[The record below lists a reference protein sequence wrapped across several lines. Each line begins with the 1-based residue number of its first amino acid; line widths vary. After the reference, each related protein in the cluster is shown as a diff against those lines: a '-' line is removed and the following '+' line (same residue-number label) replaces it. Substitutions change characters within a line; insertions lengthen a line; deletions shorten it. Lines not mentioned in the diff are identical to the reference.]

1 MRAIF
6 ASVLVVAVSASMP
19 LAQTSSQPRKTLDI
33 YYVDTEGGQATLFV
47 SPSGESLLVDT
58 GNPGGR
64 DTDRI
69 QAAMADAGVTQI
81 DHLVITHYHVDHVGG
96 LQELV
101 KRVPVKHFY
110 DHGPTIETA
119 REQVAGFQA
128 AYAEIYGKA
137 THTVLKPGDRVP
149 FAGVDWQIV
158 AAAGNVIKT
167 NLPGAAGAGRPNPY
181 CADFKPKDA
190 QTDDENGQSTS
201 SVIGFGKFR
210 TVDFGDLLWNVEGEL
225 MCPTNHVGTI
235 DLYLTTHHGLDLSN
249 SKVVVYAL
257 RPRVAIM
264 NNGTRKG
271 GQVEVFE
278 TLESSPG
285 LEDLWQ
291 LHWSYNGLLEHNA
304 PGRFIANVEDAAT
317 ASALIANP
325 PVPGTSALGP
335 PQPRRG
341 GPLPPP
347 PGSTV
352 APAVMAPG
360 GQGQPPVPGLAPSPA
375 GRGGPGGG
383 GRGGAAAAHTPAY
396 WIKVSAQQDGTFT
409 VTNARNSFSKIYTP
423 RN

>member
-1 MRAIF
+1 MRLSLALPLVF
-6 ASVLVVAVSASMP
+6 ALAVSVP
-19 LAQTSSQPRKTLDI
+19 VAQTQPRSAKTLDI
-33 YYVDTEGGQATLFV
+33 YYIDTEGGQATLFV
-47 SPSGESLLVDT
+47 SPAGESLLVDT

-69 QAAMADAGVTQI
+69 QAAMADAGVKQI

-101 KRVPVKHFY
+101 KRVSVKHFY
-110 DHGPTIETA
+110 DHGPTIETQ
-119 REQVAGFQA
+119 REQVPGFQA

-137 THTVLKPGDRVP
+137 THTMLKPGDKVP

-167 NLPGAAGAGRPNPY
+167 NVPGAPGAGKPNPY
-181 CADFKPKDA
+181 CADFKPKDI
-190 QTDDENGQSTS
+190 QTDLENGQSTS
-201 SVIGFGKFR
+201 SVITFGKFR

-225 MCPTNHVGTI
+225 MCPTNHIGTV
-235 DLYLTTHHGLDLSN
+235 DLYLTTHHGLDWSN

-257 RPRVAIM
+257 QPRVAVM

-271 GQVEVFE
+271 GQIEVFE

-304 PGRFIANVEDAAT
+304 PGRFIANIDDQAT
-317 ASALIANP
+317 IAELVGNP
-325 PVPGTSALGP
+325 PAPSTSRLGP

-341 GPLPPP
+341 GPPDNG
-347 PGSTV
+347 PGGSV
-352 APAVMAPG
+352 APAVIAPG
-360 GQGQPPVPGLAPSPA
+360 GQGQPPVAGTAPSPA
-375 GRGGPGGG
+375 GRGGPGSF
-383 GRGGAAAAHTPAY
+383 GRGNAAAAHTPAY
-396 WIKVSAQQDGTFT
+396 WIKVSAQADGTFI
-409 VTNARNSFSKIYTP
+409 VTNARNGFSKTYKA
-423 RN
+423 R

>member
-1 MRAIF
+1 MRASF
-6 ASVLVVAVSASMP
+6 ASVLVVALAASMP
-19 LAQTSSQPRKTLDI
+19 LAQTSSQPGKTLEI

-69 QAAMADAGVTQI
+69 QAAMADAGVKQI

-137 THTVLKPGDRVP
+137 THTVLKPGDKVP
-149 FAGVDWQIV
+149 LAGVDWQIV
-158 AAAGNVIKT
+158 AAAGNVIRT
-167 NLPGAAGAGRPNPY
+167 NLPGAPGAGRPNPY
-181 CADFKPKDA
+181 CADFKPKDI
-190 QTDDENGQSTS
+190 QTDLENGQSTS
-201 SVIGFGKFR
+201 SVIAFGKFR

-225 MCPTNHVGTI
+225 MCPTNHIGTI
-235 DLYLTTHHGLDLSN
+235 DLYLTTHHGLDWSN

-257 RPRVAIM
+257 RPRVAVM

-271 GQVEVFE
+271 GQIEVFE

-291 LHWSYNGLLEHNA
+291 LHWSYNGMLEHNA
-304 PGRFIANVEDAAT
+304 PGRFIANVEDPAT
-317 ASALIANP
+317 AAALIANP

-335 PQPRRG
+335 PQARRG
-341 GPLPPP
+341 GAPPP
-347 PGSTV
+347 APGSTV

-360 GQGQPPVPGLAPSPA
+360 GQGQPPAPGLAPGQA

-383 GRGGAAAAHTPAY
+383 RGNAAAAHTPAY

-409 VTNARNSFSKIYTP
+409 VTNARNGFSKTYAP